1 MLKIITAMNN
11 QEINGKLKKEKD
23 IEVLAQDICYGEGI
37 IEIIEKY
44 KKIDFLLMNKKIYT
58 NIKIEELI
66 KEIKERNK
74 KIKIILFIE
83 RNDEIISH
91 KNIYK
96 IIDEKINIE
105 DLLKIIRN
113 NYNKEIEKSTR
124 VITILGTNGIG
135 KTLFSL
141 ILAKTIAKNEKIL
154 IINAKE
160 KNFLKDEKINKNIHI
175 KTKII
180 NLDNNY
186 KYIII
191 EPETITKFIIE
202 NTDLFIF
209 LLGGN
214 LIEIQKAK
222 EMLKEYSKKIN
233 HIKIIINKY
242 TEESLDMEILK
253 NIFNNYEII
262 GKIKFNKNY
271 DLIVN
276 KKIKNISKDIKKDY
290 SIIIK
295 KMKGDKIWGTRWS

>member
-83 RNDEIISH
+83 RNNEIISH

-113 NYNKEIEKSTR
+113 NYNKKIEKSTR

-141 ILAKTIAKNEKIL
+141 ILAKTIDKNEKIL
-154 IINAKE
+154 IINTKE
-160 KNFLKDEKINKNIHI
+160 KIFLKNEKINKNIHI

-180 NLDNNY
+180 NFDNNY

-222 EMLKEYSKKIN
+222 EMLKDYSKKIN

-295 KMKGDKIWGTRWS
+295 KMKGDKIWN